1 MKTLSVMAIA
11 LAMLASSVSGAEPKS
26 PVLLGLDAEMGLAYS
41 TSGQA
46 IEKGILTAIDEI
58 NAAGGV
64 LGGRPLQLVAKDNR
78 SMPARG
84 IDNIK
89 SFAEMPGLVA
99 VFGGRFS
106 PVVIEELPILRD
118 TKTLFLAPWSSAD
131 PIIDNG
137 MVPNY
142 SFRLSLR
149 DSLAMPFMF
158 DHTRKIGARKVGLLL
173 VNTAWGRSGLAAA
186 ERYIASGGAPPI
198 AATTWFNWKDKS
210 VIDKYEHLLNA
221 GADAI
226 IMIANDDQASVLIKE
241 MAALPKERRIPIISH
256 WGVTG
261 GQLVEVAGD
270 AMQAVDF
277 TVIQTFSF
285 FKADK
290 TKVDSVLK
298 TTNKLF
304 GISKVEDIVSPVG
317 FAHAYD
323 LTHIIAR
330 AINMAGTTDRA
341 SVRDTLER
349 VTNYHGLVRKFDQP
363 FTADRHEALGAA
375 DLLMAR
381 YRTDGV
387 LVPVP

>member
-1 MKTLSVMAIA
+1 MA
-11 LAMLASSVSGAEPKS
+11 S
-26 PVLLGLDAEMGLAYS
+26 PLDAEMGLAFS

-58 NAAGGV
+58 NLAGGV
-64 LGGRPLQLVAKDNR
+64 LDGRPLQLVVKDNR

-84 IDNIK
+84 IDNIRA
-89 SFAEMPGLVA
+89 FAEMPDLVA
-99 VFGGRFS
+99 VYGGRFS

-149 DSLAMPFMF
+149 DSLAMPFML
-158 DHTRKIGARKVGLLL
+158 DHARKIGARKIGLLL

-186 ERYIASGGAPPI
+186 ERHITSGGIPTV
-198 AATTWFNWKDKS
+198 AATSWFNWKDKS
-210 VIDKYEHLLNA
+210 VIDKYEVLRNA

-226 IMIANDDQASVLIKE
+226 IMIANDDQASILIKE
-241 MAALPKERRIPIISH
+241 MAALPKERRLPIISH

-261 GQLVEVAGD
+261 GQLVELAGD

-290 TKVDSVLK
+290 AKVESVLK

-304 GISKVEDIVSPVG
+304 GIGRIEDIVSPVG

-330 AINMAGTTDRA
+330 AINMAGSTERA
-341 SVRDTLER
+341 SVRDALEK
-349 VTNYHGLVRKFDQP
+349 VTNYQGLVKKFDQP

-381 YRTDGV
+381 YRKDGI
-387 LVPVP
+387 LAPLP